1 MMTFRQ
7 LLGAIATACL
17 FVTSA
22 CGGYDLTPPAALDDG
37 WSVTEPETVGLDA
50 GPIVEL
56 FEHVATAPERAV
68 HAVLVIKDGRLVVE
82 EYFDGYRFDYDDPR
96 FEGDPVSYGP
106 DVRQNV
112 MSVTKAVTAA
122 ATGIAVAEG
131 DIPDVD
137 ARVLDALSMYRD
149 TASPEARDIT
159 VEHLLTMTSGLEWNE
174 WDVPLTDTEN
184 NDLIQLFVVDDP
196 TGYVLS
202 KPVTHEP
209 GTWWYYSGGDVN
221 VLGEVVEEYVDMPID
236 AYVDERLFT
245 PLGITD
251 YQWRYLNPEVV
262 CASGELE
269 LRPRDLAKF
278 GYLFLNAGMWD
289 GVEILDPEW
298 IDSSLVNHASTRG
311 LSKDGDG
318 YGYQWFVTTYPLGD
332 GSIEAFV
339 RSGWGGQVLAV
350 FPTLDMEVVITGGD
364 YVLATNAEDLIT
376 DYILRAVD
384 PQSG

>member
-1 MMTFRQ
+1 MR
-7 LLGAIATACL
+7 LRRSLGVIAIACL
-17 FVTSA
+17 LVTSG
-22 CGGYDLTPPAALDDG
+22 CGGYEVTPPEALDDG
-37 WSVTEPETVGLDA
+37 WIVAEPEAVGLDD
-50 GPIVEL
+50 GVIRDL
-56 FEHVATAPERAV
+56 FEHVASTPERAV
-68 HAVLVIKDGRLVVE
+68 HAVLIVKDGTLVVE

-106 DVRQNV
+106 DVRQNL

-122 ATGIAVAEG
+122 ATGIAVADG
-131 DIPDVD
+131 AIPDVET
-137 ARVLDALSMYRD
+137 RVLDALPTYRN
-149 TASPEARDIT
+149 TASTEAQAIT

-174 WDVPLTDTEN
+174 WDVPITDTEN
-184 NDLIQLFVVDDP
+184 NDLIRLFMVDDP
-196 TGYVLS
+196 VGYVLS

-221 VLGEVVEEYVDMPID
+221 VLGEVIEEYVAMPID
-236 AYVDERLFT
+236 VYAAERLFS

-278 GYLFLNAGMWD
+278 GYLFLNDGSWN

-298 IDSSLVNHASTRG
+298 VTATLTNRVSTRG
-311 LSKDGDG
+311 LTSDGGG
-318 YGYQWFVTTYPLGD
+318 YGYQWFAATYPLDD

-339 RSGWGGQVLAV
+339 RTGWGGQVLAV
-350 FPTLDMEVVITGGD
+350 FPTLDMEVVITSGD

-376 DYILRAVD
+376 DYILPAVD
-384 PQSG
+384 PHSD